1 MCECIFWKREKKKD
15 EMWCESKRNVC
26 MCVCVY
32 TCSHI
37 SLTIYSKPY
46 AYREESWN
54 SLSQRQTKSAGE
66 ANQSKSTWCVICSTS
81 SRLPLFLYHL
91 PVPRFF
97 LPLPSFFP
105 PSSLSLVPFR
115 PRSPFPSLSLPQ
127 KWRLFMERFLVFQ
140 GTCRSAHERDR
151 EKGWRRG
158 KKGGRRKEDT
168 EKKDKARW

>member
-15 EMWCESKRNVC
+15 EMWCESKRNVW

-97 LPLPSFFP
+97 LPLPSFFSP
-105 PSSLSLVPFR
+105 FFSLSCSLP
-115 PRSPFPSLSLPQ
+115 PPLSLPVSVFTSKMASFYGAVPRVSGNMSLSSRKRQ
-127 KWRLFMERFLVFQ
+127 GKRVEEREE
-140 GTCRSAHERDR
+140 GRAT
-151 EKGWRRG
+151 
-158 KKGGRRKEDT
+158 KGGYGE
-168 EKKDKARW
+168 EG

>member
-54 SLSQRQTKSAGE
+54 SLSQRQTQVCRRGE
-66 ANQSKSTWCVICSTS
+66 PIEIHVVCYLLYVLPPPFVSLPSSCSSFFSTS
-81 SRLPLFLYHL
+81 SVVFSP
-91 PVPRFF
+91 FF
-97 LPLPSFFP
+97 
-105 PSSLSLVPFR
+105 SLSCSLP
-115 PRSPFPSLSLPQ
+115 PPLSLPVSVFTSKMASFYGAVPRVSGNMSLSSRKRQ
-127 KWRLFMERFLVFQ
+127 GKRVEEREE
-140 GTCRSAHERDR
+140 GRAT
-151 EKGWRRG
+151 
-158 KKGGRRKEDT
+158 KGGYGE
-168 EKKDKARW
+168 EG